1 MKFLSKNKDLFFKV
15 LLDVRVVLVILSI
28 LASIQ
33 SFANNDFSISRPAT
47 EYAQNFGIMYS
58 AQWAFYVLSQE
69 DTIDKHGSFK
79 NWIEYPTQPDFDKD
93 SFDYNIF
100 KHSLAGNYYYLF
112 YRHQGYSEME
122 SFAWT
127 FLSSLAFEFT
137 IETVTEKPSFQDIYQ
152 TPIYGTIVGMGSE
165 RLSQYLLDSDAT
177 WMRVL
182 GYVVNPF
189 NLLGPHP
196 LDVSALPI
204 FDAKA
209 PGFVM
214 SWRF

>member
-1 MKFLSKNKDLFFKV
+1 MKFLSKNKDLFFKIV
-15 LLDVRVVLVILSI
+15 LDVRVVLVVLSI

-33 SFANNDFSISRPAT
+33 SFADEQAPPTRPAL
-47 EYAQNFGIMYS
+47 EYAQNFGLMYG
-58 AQWAFYVLSQE
+58 AQWVFYLVSQE
-69 DTIDKHGSFK
+69 ETIEKHGSFK
-79 NWIEYPTQPDFDKD
+79 NWVEYPSQPDFDKD

-112 YRHQGYSEME
+112 YRHRGYSEIE

-137 IETVTEKPSFQDIYQ
+137 IETVTEKPSLQDIYQ

-165 RLSQYLLDSDAT
+165 RLSQYLLESDSSWVQA
-177 WMRVL
+177 L

-189 NLLGPHP
+189 NLLSPGA
-196 LDVSALPI
+196 LDISAIPI
-204 FDAKA
+204 FDSKA

-214 SWRF
+214 SWRY

>member
-1 MKFLSKNKDLFFKV
+1 MNFLSKNRYLIFRF
-15 LLDVRVVLVILSI
+15 LLDFRFLLIT
-28 LASIQ
+28 ASLMASFQ
-33 SFANNDFSISRPAT
+33 SFADDQTPPARPAF
-47 EYAQNFGIMYS
+47 EYAQNFGMMYG
-58 AQWAFYVLSQE
+58 AQWAFYVISQE
-69 DTIDKHGSFK
+69 ETIDKHGSFD
-79 NWIEYPTQPDFDKD
+79 NWISYPSQPDFDKD

-112 YRHQGYSEME
+112 YRHQGYDEME

-137 IETVTEKPSFQDIYQ
+137 IETVTEKPSLQDIYQ

-165 RLSQYLLDSDAT
+165 RLSRHLLESDST
-177 WMRVL
+177 WTQFL
-182 GYVVNPF
+182 GYLVNPF
-189 NLLGPHP
+189 NILNKNPSS
-196 LDVSALPI
+196 VSALPL
-204 FDAKA
+204 FDSKA